1 MPLSLVKRGKKRLEK
16 EKTVA
21 YNVFSNIITD
31 DIIGFV
37 AASVS
42 MILFHQILSVLKI
55 IWGVVVVL
63 RRQTHLSRGR
73 KEWG

>member
-31 DIIGFV
+31 DIISFV